1 LSRQIALEE
10 DPEGLPDFTLPVA
23 IVAELIPSLAVDIAA
38 QSIGN
43 LKIDIASQSLAQ
55 LNVAIVASTAT
66 IDVNIKSQTATLN
79 VNIASQ
85 SVTLNVNVTNSTL
98 NVTVSGTVNVN
109 VTNSTLNVNI
119 AGSTTDIGVVIK
131 DQRVSLNVYI
141 TGCYTTLNV
150 NIASQSTTID
160 VNISSASATL
170 NVNITAQSVVLNI
183 NIADYKPTI
192 TPTTMIEKG
201 TQVVATAGG
210 FGGTEIVYECPENK
224 TAYLLTISYFAFCM
238 AIHSYGEFMIFAYID
253 GTIHPLV
260 HGILDLGDRMWDVVS
275 GGIIKLKPGDQLGF
289 STDYNTYT
297 HVTFIVIEV

>member
-1 LSRQIALEE
+1 LEE

-23 IVAELIPSLAVDIAA
+23 IVAELIPSLAVDITA

-43 LKIDIASQSLAQ
+43 LKVDIASQSLAQ

-66 IDVNIKSQTATLN
+66 IDVNIVSSTAA
-79 VNIASQ
+79 I
-85 SVTLNVNVTNSTL
+85 
-98 NVTVSGTVNVN
+98 
-109 VTNSTLNVNI
+109 
-119 AGSTTDIGVVIK
+119 
-131 DQRVSLNVYI
+131 
-141 TGCYTTLNV
+141 
-150 NIASQSTTID
+150 
-160 VNISSASATL
+160 

-210 FGGTEIVYECPENK
+210 SGVTEIVYECPPNK
-224 TAYLLTISYFAFCM
+224 TAYLLTVSYFALCE
-238 AIHSYGEFMIFAYID
+238 AAYSYGWFIVFAYID
-253 GTIHPLV
+253 GEIHPLV
-260 HGILDLGDRMWDVVS
+260 HGILDVDDRMWDIVT

-289 STDYNTYT
+289 STSYDTYT